1 MAQTPRTRRV
11 QRARKQGMPV
21 KDIADKEGISERQVL
36 KLCSGKAFQKSLA
49 ASLQQTAMK
58 RISNGAFSDRIA
70 EAMLKKLW
78 KEVTDPKSKARF
90 TPKDIADLGKFSHLQ
105 HEQGVDY
112 LKDSIRRGQ
121 EELDEQLKKDSAIL
135 DITPE

>member
-11 QRARKQGMPV
+11 QRARKRGMPI
-21 KDIADKEGISERQVL
+21 KEIADKEGISERHVL
-36 KLCSGKAFQKSLA
+36 QLCSGKAFQKSLA
-49 ASLQQTAMK
+49 VSLQRTAMK

-70 EAMLKKLW
+70 EAMLRKIW

-105 HEQGVDY
+105 HEQGVEY
-112 LKDSIRRGQ
+112 LKESIKRGQ
-121 EELDEQLKKDSAIL
+121 EELDEQLKRDSAIL
-135 DITPE
+135 DVTP

>member
-1 MAQTPRTRRV
+1 MSQTPRTRRV
-11 QRARKQGMPV
+11 QRARKQGMRV

-36 KLCSGKAFQKSLA
+36 QLCSGKAFQKSLA
-49 ASLQQTAMK
+49 ASLQRTAMK

-78 KEVTDPKSKARF
+78 KEVTDSKSKARF
-90 TPKDIADLGKFSHLQ
+90 SPKDIADLGKFSHLQ
-105 HEQGVDY
+105 HEQGVEF
-112 LKDSIRRGQ
+112 LKESIKRGQ

>member
-1 MAQTPRTRRV
+1 MPQTPRTRRV
-11 QRARKQGMPV
+11 QRARKQGVAV
-21 KDIADKEGISERQVL
+21 KDIADKENISERQVL
-36 KLCSGKAFQKSLA
+36 RLCSGKAFQKSLA
-49 ASLQQTAMK
+49 ASLQRTAAK

-78 KEVTDPKSKARF
+78 KEVNDPKCKVRF

-105 HEQGVDY
+105 HEQGVEF
-112 LKDSIRRGQ
+112 LKESIKRGQ

>member
-11 QRARKQGMPV
+11 QRARKRGTPI

-36 KLCSGKAFQKSLA
+36 QLCSGKAFQKSLA
-49 ASLQQTAMK
+49 ASLQRTAMK

-78 KEVTDPKSKARF
+78 KEVTDQKSKVRF

-105 HEQGVDY
+105 HEQGVEF
-112 LKDSIRRGQ
+112 LKESIKRGQ
-121 EELDEQLKKDSAIL
+121 EELDDQLKRDSQIL

>member
-1 MAQTPRTRRV
+1 MSQTPRVRRV
-11 QRARKQGMPV
+11 QRARKQGMRV
-21 KDIADKEGISERQVL
+21 KDIADKEGISEHQVMH
-36 KLCSGKAFQKSLA
+36 LCSGKAFQKSLA
-49 ASLQQTAMK
+49 ASLQRTAMK

-78 KEVTDPKSKARF
+78 KEVNDPKSKARF
-90 TPKDIADLGKFSHLQ
+90 TPKDIADLGKFAHLQ
-105 HEQGVDY
+105 HEQGVEF
-112 LKDSIRRGQ
+112 LRESIKRGQ